1 MNPIQAAFAP
11 QARGI
16 DFIAA
21 AAGLTAADLVALG
34 VPDTFAA
41 RIVAL
46 YETYFG
52 RTRYSRDQRTARA
65 AAHSF
70 AVLEVIERHARTVP
84 SVKLRWQLRAR
95 LATLRLDARAMGRAA
110 ARVVRELKSPAPP
123 APGITRARHAGG
135 MGTMKITADEALIA
149 DLFTLVDPQ
158 RPVESFAENIRGG
171 TGGFRVLTHAV
182 MSLDEAIAIERG
194 QGPTRVR
201 LTNGAVI
208 DLREFLQRR
217 LDGEGLVTVVSE
229 REGLVDQ
236 YRLSRGGRMASSV
249 TCSRLFSAR
258 VASRGVAARPM
269 NARSIT
275 SSRGHRAVRP
285 TSTTWPCCARIT
297 TAPTTTTR
305 TPHPDTGESF
315 GSDCASDGNRPT
327 ADPSSSTP
335 ARRLGTTAWIA
346 TPSCPGSRRCRCPG
360 GGPARS

>member
-236 YRLSRGGRMASSV
+236 YRLSRGANDKQRDMLKAIQCTCGKPGCRRPADECQVHHLIAWAQGGQTNINNLALLCAYHNGANDDDPNAPPRYGRIV
-249 TCSRLFSAR
+249 R
-258 VASRGVAARPM
+258 VGL
-269 NARSIT
+269 
-275 SSRGHRAVRP
+275 
-285 TSTTWPCCARIT
+285 RIGWQ
-297 TAPTTTTR
+297 P
-305 TPHPDTGESF
+305 PY
-315 GSDCASDGNRPT
+315 
-327 ADPSSSTP
+327 
-335 ARRLGTTAWIA
+335 
-346 TPSCPGSRRCRCPG
+346 
-360 GGPARS
+360 GGPIIFDTS